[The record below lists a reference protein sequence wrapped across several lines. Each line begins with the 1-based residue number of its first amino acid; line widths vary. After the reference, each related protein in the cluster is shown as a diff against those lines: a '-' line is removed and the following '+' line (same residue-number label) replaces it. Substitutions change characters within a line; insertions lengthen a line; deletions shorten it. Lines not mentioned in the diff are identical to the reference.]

1 MRGEYCKKE
10 GLTKWQ
16 INAGVEKSGTLG
28 ELVAGE
34 PNPAEVAGAKLP
46 LDLVQPNPV
55 TNRKVPRKSP
65 YSLES
70 LGNKWN
76 QANVFTF
83 EYFHIQCSPFPCFIV
98 FEIPGKLGV
107 EPSLTARLPRHAVP
121 RCRLENPG
129 TQTHP
134 NRPPCLAC
142 GKWGARP
149 WLSSAVGGKAEAS
162 RLIREPRP

>member
-1 MRGEYCKKE
+1 MPGWKE
-10 GLTKWQ
+10 
-16 INAGVEKSGTLG
+16 SGTLG

-34 PNPAEVAGAKLP
+34 PNPAEVAGAELP

-107 EPSLTARLPRHAVP
+107 EPSLAARLPRHAAG
-121 RCRLENPG
+121 RE
-129 TQTHP
+129 
-134 NRPPCLAC
+134 
-142 GKWGARP
+142 
-149 WLSSAVGGKAEAS
+149 
-162 RLIREPRP
+162 LIHR